1 MVQRV
6 KVALNVI
13 DSKTE
18 EEIKNEL
25 SHTLL
30 KALIEQRQI
39 GFQRFIGDD
48 GIVTIQATMDI
59 DDCLI
64 KDTAFYL

>member
-25 SHTLL
+25 SQTLL
-30 KALIEQRQI
+30 NTLIEQRQI
-39 GFQRFIGDD
+39 GFQRFVGGD

-64 KDTAFYL
+64 KDTTFYL